1 MTNESE
7 DTPAVNLAS
16 EESGIA
22 REEVTLALA
31 IANKVRSRTFE
42 EFEKTA
48 GPSLG
53 DDLSGD
59 DLWSVPWSDL
69 MMVMFVL
76 FAALLAVKSVAPDV
90 EIRYRWQPV
99 PEIHEVPKDRE
110 IEKEAPETAPS
121 FDSLMQLNVFDRS
134 QDAVLETQ
142 LKNIDIALLDDQ
154 SVKVSVQGPMF
165 FARGKSELLS
175 EMTRFLDR
183 LGKVIRQTP
192 YQIHIVGHTDDRPIR
207 TQEFP
212 SNWELSVVRASRVA
226 RYLIASAAI
235 DPARFVVSGRG
246 QYEPAY
252 SNDNESQRAR
262 NRRVEIII
270 TREIADDALEEQ

>member
-1 MTNESE
+1 MTSESE
-7 DTPAVNLAS
+7 PTPTREPQS
-16 EESGIA
+16 EGRGVA
-22 REEVTLALA
+22 REVSAPEPSSTNKARRRTL
-31 IANKVRSRTFE
+31 E
-42 EFEKTA
+42 EFEKMA
-48 GPSLG
+48 GRSLT

-59 DLWSVPWSDL
+59 DLWSIPWSDL

-76 FAALLAVKSVAPDV
+76 FAALLAVKSAEPNV
-90 EIRYRWQPV
+90 EIRYRSHPV
-99 PEIHEVPKDRE
+99 PEIHEVPNDRE
-110 IEKEAPETAPS
+110 VEKEAPQPPPS
-121 FDSLMQLNVFDRS
+121 FESLIQLNVFDRS
-134 QDAVLETQ
+134 KDAVLETQ
-142 LKNIDIALLDDQ
+142 LQNIDIALLDDQ

-165 FARGKSELLS
+165 FERGRSELLP
-175 EMTRFLDR
+175 EMTQFLDR

-192 YQIHIVGHTDDRPIR
+192 YQIHVIGHTDDNPIR

-226 RYLIASAAI
+226 RHLIASAKI

-252 SNDNESQRAR
+252 SNDNESQRAQ

-270 TREIADDALEEQ
+270 TREITDDGQGQQ

>member
-1 MTNESE
+1 MTSESE
-7 DTPAVNLAS
+7 PTPTREPQS
-16 EESGIA
+16 EARGVA
-22 REEVTLALA
+22 REVAAPELSSTNKARRRTL
-31 IANKVRSRTFE
+31 E
-42 EFEKTA
+42 EFEQMA
-48 GPSLG
+48 GRSLT

-76 FAALLAVKSVAPDV
+76 FAALLAVKSAEPNV
-90 EIRYRWQPV
+90 EIRYRSHPV

-110 IEKEAPETAPS
+110 VEKETPQPPPS
-121 FDSLMQLNVFDRS
+121 FDSLMQLNVLDRS
-134 QDAVLETQ
+134 KDAVLETQ

-165 FARGKSELLS
+165 FERGRSELLP
-175 EMTRFLDR
+175 EMTQFLDR
-183 LGKVIRQTP
+183 LGKVIQQTP
-192 YQIHIVGHTDDRPIR
+192 YQIHVIGHTDDNPIR

-226 RYLIASAAI
+226 RHLIASAAI

-246 QYEPAY
+246 PYEPAY
-252 SNDNESQRAR
+252 SNDNESQRAQ

-270 TREIADDALEEQ
+270 TREISDDRQGQQ